1 MCGGSVEP
9 ETNQPLGLLAHVKI
23 INGVGDVG
31 QTEYLIGR
39 YTDEIPPN
47 PTDNRVKITENHPLG
62 RVSQSIASRTSER
75 FHQRVMDRFGV
86 EFG

>member
-1 MCGGSVEP
+1 MCGGSIEP

-23 INGVGDVG
+23 INGVGDVW

-47 PTDNRVKITENHPLG
+47 PTDNRVKIAKNHSLG
-62 RVSQSIASRTSER
+62 RVTQCITSRPR
-75 FHQRVMDRFGV
+75 KRLHQRVIHRFGV
-86 EFG
+86 